1 MPCTSYPNLIAWTSA
16 QTGLLTPLVI
26 GPPGCG
32 KSKSIEAFAAAC
44 GRYLHPLIG
53 SELQPTDWAIPFPG
67 PDGTLK
73 LLVAEW
79 VSMVNMIPSVLFL
92 DEFTTLAPAQQT
104 PMMKTIHER
113 KVGDVKLSD
122 DLWIIAACNPPDCA
136 ANASEI
142 EPPLANRIQHL
153 PWEVDYEG
161 WERAMSNGGHFDP
174 PRFVPLPDDWK
185 KHVGKACG
193 LVAAFHKHLP
203 GRLERY
209 PTDRSQ
215 ASGPWP
221 SQRSWY
227 NGAISMASLAAI
239 DAEPLLRYR
248 ALAGCV
254 GEDVAQE
261 YQIWEAALDLPD
273 PEEWMLHARLCR
285 DKDMPLADKLTIP
298 PRCDQVMAVLSS
310 LVDRVKNHN
319 LDQNGKPTAAR
330 WLAAVDCMAEV
341 AKTRVELTIAPASA
355 LFGKEATPHYKDG
368 EELMALIRKCPQD
381 WKDLAVS
388 IHKNVNAAA

>member
-1 MPCTSYPNLIAWTSA
+1 
-16 QTGLLTPLVI
+16 
-26 GPPGCG
+26 
-32 KSKSIEAFAAAC
+32 
-44 GRYLHPLIG
+44 
-53 SELQPTDWAIPFPG
+53 
-67 PDGTLK
+67 
-73 LLVAEW
+73 
-79 VSMVNMIPSVLFL
+79 
-92 DEFTTLAPAQQT
+92 
-104 PMMKTIHER
+104 
-113 KVGDVKLSD
+113 
-122 DLWIIAACNPPDCA
+122 
-136 ANASEI
+136 
-142 EPPLANRIQHL
+142 
-153 PWEVDYEG
+153 
-161 WERAMSNGGHFDP
+161 MSNGGHFDP

-185 KHVGKACG
+185 KHIGKACG

-203 GRLERY
+203 GRLEKY
-209 PTDRSQ
+209 PTDRSR

-254 GEDVAQE
+254 GDDVAQE

-273 PEEWMLHARLCR
+273 PELWIIWALNKRAGHTVHDL
-285 DKDMPLADKLTIP
+285 DIP

-319 LDQNGKPTAAR
+319 LDKNGKPTAAR

-341 AKTRVELTIAPASA
+341 AKTRVELTIAPATA
-355 LFGKEATPHYKDG
+355 LFSNGGTPYYKDG
-368 EELMALIRKCPQD
+368 AELMALLHKCPKD
-381 WKDLAVS
+381 YKDLAIS